1 MNNKNAIIGV
11 LVLTAVFGALG
22 AGAYFFA
29 KPMFDQYK
37 EDERL
42 RQSLE
47 QTLTSLRD
55 NFQGYVPDLLING
68 WQEKMQPWRDA
79 RTERSAYFSFGDWF
93 DTEKPPVEARL
104 RKFWYVEVTNKAIQD
119 FWTEVYAKTRSYET
133 FPQDVRKLFGVA
145 AEQDWQGRD
154 VTDAEI
160 ERNMFQLSFGLSA
173 CRFFLKNNVTQMS
186 NMSIWPRRT
195 AKEYGDMLAMQ
206 TLGAQLTIPARDL
219 VKMFEELRMAD
230 RYFSVDGMKITY
242 PYIAYNVEPQL
253 QVQMLLTQAN
263 YRKQFVE
270 GSDKADAAAPGA
282 PGAPGAAPAGFA
294 ALQRP
299 TDVQREPVAEPG
311 AIGKAWKWFKRTVLV
326 MH

>member
-1 MNNKNAIIGV
+1 MSNKATIIGV
-11 LVLTAVFGALG
+11 LVLVSVLGALG
-22 AGAYFFA
+22 GGAYFFA

-47 QTLTSLRD
+47 QTLSALRD

-68 WQEKMQPWRDA
+68 WQDKMQPWRNA
-79 RTERSAYFSFGDWF
+79 RTERSAYFNFGDWF
-93 DTEKPPVEARL
+93 ETEKPPVEARL
-104 RKFWYVEVTNKAIQD
+104 RKFWYVEVTNKLIQE

-133 FPQDVRKLFGVA
+133 FPQDLRKLHGVA

-154 VTDAEI
+154 VSDAEI
-160 ERNMFQLSFGLSA
+160 ERNMTRLAFGLSA
-173 CRFFLKNNVTQMS
+173 CRFLLKSNVTQVTG
-186 NMSIWPRRT
+186 MSIWPRRT

-206 TLGAQLTIPARDL
+206 TLGAQFTIPSRDL

-282 PGAPGAAPAGFA
+282 PGGAPADGFA

-299 TDVQREPVAEPG
+299 TDVQRAPVAEPG
-311 AIGKAWKWFKRTVLV
+311 VFGKAWRWFKQNVLV